1 MIDAFKILYLF
12 GSIYLYVFFPFF
24 FFFLL
29 QINPLP
35 SIEFVVQPLLLLY
48 PLSKLIPFVVSID
61 QDRFLQINQTAI
73 IHTTLPSSS
82 YLHKDNFSS
91 LTSSSTYNTR
101 EYI

>member
-1 MIDAFKILYLF
+1 MHLKSILVWIDLSLRIFLF
-12 GSIYLYVFFPFF
+12 FL

-35 SIEFVVQPLLLLY
+35 SIEFVAQPLLLLY
-48 PLSKLIPFVVSID
+48 PLSKLIPFVVSMD

>member
-1 MIDAFKILYLF
+1 MHLKSILVWIDLSLRIF
-12 GSIYLYVFFPFF
+12 SFFL

-35 SIEFVVQPLLLLY
+35 SIEFVAQPLLLLY